1 MKKTDLLTQLLE
13 KGNGY
18 IKTSDVLNLDIS
30 NSYFY
35 EYVAD
40 HSLIRVARGL
50 YKAEYAWHDILYE
63 ISTLNQQ
70 VCFSHETALY
80 LNDLMEREPFEITVT
95 APRGYNATHLRKRQI
110 RVYQLE
116 KQLYLLG
123 KSELNTPFGNKVN
136 AYNKERSICD
146 LLRHKAKTDIQIF
159 QAAFK
164 LYFERQDKN
173 IPLLMQYAQKFNL
186 EETMRKY
193 MEVLL

>member
-18 IKTSDVLNLDIS
+18 IKTSDVLNLGIS

-35 EYVAD
+35 EYVTD

-50 YKAEYAWHDILYE
+50 YKAEYAWDDILYE

>member
-1 MKKTDLLTQLLE
+1 MKKADLLTQLLE

-50 YKAEYAWHDILYE
+50 YKAEYAWDDILYE

-146 LLRHKAKTDIQIF
+146 LLRYKEKTDIQIF
-159 QAAFK
+159 QAAIK

>member
-1 MKKTDLLTQLLE
+1 MKKADLLTQLLE

-146 LLRHKAKTDIQIF
+146 LLRYKEKTDIQIF

>member
-30 NSYFY
+30 NSCFY

-50 YKAEYAWHDILYE
+50 YKAEYAWDDILYE

-146 LLRHKAKTDIQIF
+146 LLRYKEKTDIQIF

-173 IPLLMQYAQKFNL
+173 IPLLMKYAQKFNL
-186 EETMRKY
+186 EETMRNY